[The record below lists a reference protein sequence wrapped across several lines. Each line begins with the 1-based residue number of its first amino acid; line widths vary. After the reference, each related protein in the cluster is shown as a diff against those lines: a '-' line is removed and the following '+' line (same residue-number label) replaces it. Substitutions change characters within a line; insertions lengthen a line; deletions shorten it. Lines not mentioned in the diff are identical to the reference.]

1 MGTSASSRGPGAGTP
16 LLPTWLDEPPIAP
29 LFPVLSPLPVTPLPP
44 GVKPPLPA
52 PPTPAKAPSPQ
63 KIEPAIETQRYRA
76 PRRAFG
82 SYVRSGNTESLG
94 RALRD
99 YVRNSSGGAR
109 TASRRMA
116 VPKRAAS
123 RILAFSQAVHA
134 NGTRDALA
142 TFGLVGLAGRPIAD
156 IYPQLIDALC
166 GTEDGGLTDE
176 AIARNALTE
185 AVAEICDEGM
195 AEGTEFTAEELHE
208 LFVRYVS
215 LTIFG
220 RVITDIGQ
228 SAISLPTDVADVQ
241 ALEAE
246 VLDTIRGAVRDSI
259 GTRLTSVGSMPQQQ
273 MSGATDEIYQF
284 AFELIAVRGEE

>member
-1 MGTSASSRGPGAGTP
+1 MGTSATSKGPGSGTP

-29 LFPVLSPLPVTPLPP
+29 PFPVMPPPLVMPLPP
-44 GVKPPLPA
+44 GVKPPLPVA
-52 PPTPAKAPSPQ
+52 PTPAKAPPQ
-63 KIEPAIETQRYRA
+63 KIEPATETQRYRA

-123 RILAFSQAVHA
+123 RILAFSQAVQA

-142 TFGLVGLAGRPIAD
+142 TFGLAGLAGRPIAD

-195 AEGTEFTAEELHE
+195 AEGAEFTAEELHE
-208 LFVRYVS
+208 LFIRYVS
-215 LTIFG
+215 LTIFD

-228 SAISLPTDVADVQ
+228 SAISLPADVADVQ
-241 ALEAE
+241 ALETE

-259 GTRLTSVGSMPQQQ
+259 GTRLTSVGSMSQQQ
-273 MSGATDEIYQF
+273 LSGATDEIYQF